1 MYFDTIRNCSNSN
14 SCHIPFSALPNHFQ
28 PFTQALFFY
37 RALMDTLENNLG
49 LGSCPRILHIQ
60 TGRAWD
66 RTTNLAISSSTSW
79 ATATPYSYCTI
90 LSPGAWHP
98 NRYGLCSSS
107 TPLWGLS
114 SSQPA
119 IWSLEICV
127 GNQGDQYRRIPS
139 SKASSISTWLHPQWH
154 PGQSTAFVL

>member
-1 MYFDTIRNCSNSN
+1 MDWFLKFCTFLLFIQLASFR
-14 SCHIPFSALPNHFQ
+14 
-28 PFTQALFFY
+28 QALFSWYKCFHTPTD
-37 RALMDTLENNLG
+37 ASESIISG
-49 LGSCPRILHIQ
+49 LASCPRIFSMK
-60 TGRAWD
+60 TGRARDW
-66 RTTNLAISSSTSW
+66 TTNHPISSSTSW

-139 SKASSISTWLHPQWH
+139 SKASSISTWLHSQWH
-154 PGQSTAFVL
+154 PGQSTVFVL